1 MRNMTTSPAFSV
13 GTSPATL
20 WAMPTRPAVAAT
32 LLTLIL
38 ALTIVSAG
46 GQRPQPAPLPAPPD
60 VAAAPADATVT
71 ASGLASK
78 VISPGAGTEHPIAA
92 STVKVHYSGW
102 TTDGKMFDSSVVN
115 GRPLSFGL
123 NRVIKGWTE
132 GVQLMVKGEKRR
144 FWIPAALAYG
154 DNPRPGAPKGTLVFD
169 VELFDFTTPMDA
181 AAHLAAYGTHKA
193 MTAASPYKLIP
204 WQSIGPSNHT
214 GRMTSIAVADV
225 AGRRTIY
232 VGAATGGVWKSANRG
247 LTWRPIFEHEATA
260 SIGDVAVATSNPNIV
275 WVGTGE
281 ANLFRASLSGTGE
294 ANLFRASLSGTGIY
308 KSIDA
313 GRTWTQMGL
322 TDSGTIGRIIVHPT
336 NPNIVYVAASGHE
349 WTPNEMRGVF
359 KTTDGGRTWTKVL
372 YRSPNTGAVDL
383 VMDPKDPDTL
393 YAGMWQ
399 RVRRKWSDP
408 RVEPNYSEGGIWK
421 TTDGGATWT
430 AANNGLPE
438 AKFRGR
444 VGLDIARSNPNVVY
458 AVVDSY
464 DTGRPAKP
472 GEHDAYDR
480 PLPENSNIIRGM
492 EIYRSDDKGTSWH
505 KTSGQTPETA
515 QKMMSLGNTYN
526 WVFTQIRVDTKNPN
540 RIYVL
545 ALGVSVSDDAGA
557 TFKPFA
563 GGGGDNHRMWIDP
576 VNPRIVYTASDQGF
590 TMTED
595 GGRTKREAT
604 GIHGTQFY
612 NVELDTAKPFHAYGS
627 VQDAGSYRVA
637 ISVRNGRGL
646 FKPMPWQG
654 APGGEGSTHAIDP
667 VNPNTVYSHS
677 FYGNFT
683 RADVTPAKAGVRK
696 TAAVD
701 IRPKATDGEPPQ
713 RAQWMAPII
722 VSAFDHNTIYA
733 GFQYVY
739 RSHDRGDTWE
749 RISPDLTD
757 NNPRQMGVN
766 PSAIPYQ
773 SITQLAESPLVKGLL
788 YAGTDDGN
796 LRVTRDD
803 GKTWTDIGQN
813 VPIAMKKWV
822 SRIVP
827 SKYDA
832 GTVFLAQR
840 GREDDDF
847 TPYLWTSTDYGA
859 TWTSIAGNIPSGSIN
874 VIREDPSVK
883 GLLYAGNDFGAYVSK
898 DGGAKW
904 NVLGANLPSVEVSDI
919 QIQPRDHLIVIATYG
934 RGMWVMDAVKVR
946 AVKY

>member
-1 MRNMTTSPAFSV
+1 MSLRRVLPM
-13 GTSPATL
+13 
-20 WAMPTRPAVAAT
+20 
-32 LLTLIL
+32 LTL
-38 ALTIVSAG
+38 ALVVALSVSAG
-46 GQRPQPAPLPAPPD
+46 AQVPQPKPLPPPSD
-60 VAAAPADATVT
+60 VAAAPSDAIVT
-71 ASGLASK
+71 STGLASK
-78 VISPGAGTEHPIAA
+78 ILTPGTGTEHPTAA

-102 TTDGKMFDSSVVN
+102 TTDGQMFDSSVVR
-115 GRPLSFGL
+115 GEPSSFGVS
-123 NRVIKGWTE
+123 RVIKGWTE

-154 DNPRPGAPKGTLVFD
+154 DNPTGGRPKGLLVFD
-169 VELFDFTTPMDA
+169 VELFEITTPTDA
-181 AAHLAAYGTHKA
+181 PAHLAAYATHKA
-193 MTAASPYKLIP
+193 MTASSPYTLIP

-225 AGRRTIY
+225 AGQRNIY

-260 SIGDVAVATSNPNIV
+260 SIGDVAVAPSNPNIV

-281 ANLFRASLSGTGE
+281 DNIFRASVSGTGV
-294 ANLFRASLSGTGIY
+294 Y

-313 GRTWTQMGL
+313 GRTWTNMGL
-322 TDSGTIGRIIVHPT
+322 TDTGTIGRVLVHPT

-349 WTPNEMRGVF
+349 WTANDMRGVF
-359 KTTDGGRTWTKVL
+359 KTIDGGKTWTKSL

-383 VMDPKDPDTL
+383 VMDPKDPNTL

-430 AANNGLPE
+430 PTNAGLPDP
-438 AKFRGR
+438 KFRGR

-458 AVVDSY
+458 AVIDSY
-464 DTGRPAKP
+464 DAGRPAKP
-472 GEHDAYDR
+472 NENDAYGR
-480 PLPENSNIIRGM
+480 TLPENSNIIRGM
-492 EIYRSDDKGTSWH
+492 EIYRSDDKGRTWR
-505 KTSGQTPETA
+505 KTSGLTPETA
-515 QKMMSLGNTYN
+515 QKMMSLGNTYS
-526 WVFTQIRVDTKNPN
+526 WVFTQIRVDTKNEN
-540 RIYVL
+540 RVYVL
-545 ALGVSVSDDAGA
+545 ALDVSVSDDAGA
-557 TFKPFA
+557 TFKSF

-576 VNPRIVYTASDQGF
+576 VNPQTIYTASDAGF
-590 TMTED
+590 TMREN
-595 GGRTKREAT
+595 GKLREAT

-612 NVELDTAKPFHAYGS
+612 NVELDMAKPFHAYGS

-637 ISVRNGRGL
+637 IDTSKGRGMFL
-646 FKPMPWQG
+646 PLKWES
-654 APGGEGSTHAIDP
+654 APGGEGSVHAIDP
-667 VNPNTVYSHS
+667 VNPNTVYSHG
-677 FYGNFT
+677 FYGGFT
-683 RADVTPAKAGVRK
+683 RADMTPAPAVSGRGRSAGSGQGSARRPS
-696 TAAVD
+696 AD
-701 IRPKATDGEPPQ
+701 IRPKASEGEPPQ

-722 VSAFDHNTIYA
+722 VSPFDSNTIYA

-739 RSHDRGDTWE
+739 RSNDRGDNWT

-773 SITQLAESPLVKGLL
+773 SITQLAESPMTKGVI

-796 LRVTRDD
+796 LRVTND
-803 GKTWTDIGQN
+803 GGTTWTDIGKN
-813 VPIAMKKWV
+813 LPMALKKWV

-832 GTVFLAQR
+832 ATVFVTQR

-847 TPYLWTSTDYGA
+847 KPYVWKSTDYGA
-859 TWTSIAGNIPSGSIN
+859 TWASIAGNIPSGSMN

-883 GLLYAGNDFGAYVSK
+883 GTLYAGNDFGAYVSR
-898 DGGAKW
+898 DGGQRW
-904 NVLGANLPSVEVSDI
+904 DVLGANLPSVEVSDL
-919 QIQPRDHLIVIATYG
+919 QIHPRDHLILISTYG

-946 AVKY
+946 AVK